1 MSAKYP
7 RPVSGMQP
15 GRHILSFSVSPGGKL
30 RTPLTVSNSVREHT
44 WYDQFQD
51 MRVEAQAFDYKIKIQ
66 GIELTACTRAIGA
79 DNTDR
84 VY

>member
-7 RPVSGMQP
+7 RPVAGMLP
-15 GRHILSFSVSPGGKL
+15 GRHTLSFSVSPGGEL
-30 RTPLTVSNSVREHT
+30 RTPLTVSDSVCEHT

-66 GIELTACTRAIGA
+66 GIELAACTRAIGA